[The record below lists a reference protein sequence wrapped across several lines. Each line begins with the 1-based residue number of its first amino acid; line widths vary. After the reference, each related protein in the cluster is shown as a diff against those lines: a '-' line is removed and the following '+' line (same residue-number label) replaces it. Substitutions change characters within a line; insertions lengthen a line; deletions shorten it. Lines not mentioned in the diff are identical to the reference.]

1 MRIEQLKFFLDVSKT
16 HSLNESA
23 KNMYI
28 TQPALSRAIQA
39 LETELGIVLFERT
52 KKGIYPNAIGQS
64 FVAHAQGV
72 VDAYQEALAFINSCL
87 TFSQPIHLFAL
98 PIISNTCV
106 PTMLDLLALNF
117 PQLQI
122 QYRDILPDEIC
133 DALQNTPNALVLF
146 IDNEYNDFKGGDCP
160 ELIFHHI
167 DEDIVGLFLS
177 KNSPYTNQKA
187 IAYEEDILQIF
198 LRDYNITPRI
208 SSGCFSQNLNIDQW
222 FILKK
227 NGVLSLPY
235 KLGKQLFADIPDIV
249 SRPTEPLIGISYQI
263 ITHRRLLQDEFTI
276 VFKFIANIFK
286 ELLNNTLHE

>member
-23 KNMYI
+23 KNMYM

-64 FVAHAQGV
+64 FVAYAQGV
-72 VDAYQEALAFINSCL
+72 IDAYQEALAFINSCL

-146 IDNEYNDFKGGDCP
+146 IDNEYNDFKSDDCP
-160 ELIFHHI
+160 DLIFHHI

-177 KNSPYTNQKA
+177 KNSPYAKQKA
-187 IAYEEDILQIF
+187 INHREHILQIF
-198 LRDYNITPRI
+198 LRDYNSETRT
-208 SSGCFSQNLNIDQW
+208 SGDCFSQNLAINQRL
-222 FILKK
+222 ILKQ
-227 NGVLSLPY
+227 NGVLSLPQ
-235 KLGKQLFADIPDIV
+235 KLGKRLFTDIVDIV
-249 SRPTEPLIGISYQI
+249 SLPTEPLVKISYQI
-263 ITHRRLLQDEFTI
+263 ITHRQTFQDEFTV
-276 VFKFIANIFK
+276 VFKFIANTFK
-286 ELLNNTLHE
+286 NLLNDMPHN